1 VQRQLSQIVALQRQD
16 VEGVELNLVIMPA
29 RVQPIEIGNAVDAM
43 QDRLAIDDE
52 RSCAVSQ
59 RGLDDQR
66 VTIAP
71 VIAVSGE
78 QPNALALA
86 LDDQAIAVVLDLMKP
101 VRPGRNLL
109 PRVGMQGSYSYWR
122 MAPTYIAL
130 AEIWSPVSRSHAV
143 RVERVAGGASS

>member
-1 VQRQLSQIVALQRQD
+1 SSRRRECSPLKSEMQSTPSSTASPSTTNEVH
-16 VEGVELNLVIMPA
+16 LVP
-29 RVQPIEIGNAVDAM
+29 
-43 QDRLAIDDE
+43 
-52 RSCAVSQ
+52 Q
-59 RGLDDQR
+59 RGFHDQR

-122 MAPTYIAL
+122 MAP
-130 AEIWSPVSRSHAV
+130 
-143 RVERVAGGASS
+143 